1 MVGLGFVTVLLR
13 PSLLSLFAVGRLFL
27 RIPRLDAVRRSGSR
41 AVGHGGAL
49 DRFERDPPRRPRVW
63 FRRLTADAGKGGRV
77 EASIVSR
84 LETRVVRGA

>member
-13 PSLLSLFAVGRLFL
+13 PSLLSLFAVGRLL

-41 AVGHGGAL
+41 AVGRGGAL